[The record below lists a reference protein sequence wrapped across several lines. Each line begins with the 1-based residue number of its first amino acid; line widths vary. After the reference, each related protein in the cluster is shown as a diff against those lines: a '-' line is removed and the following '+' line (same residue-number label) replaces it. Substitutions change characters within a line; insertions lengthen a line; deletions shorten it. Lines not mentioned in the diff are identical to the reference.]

1 MVRLEGGS
9 QGWGGG
15 KQAPACSGRGEQRP
29 GGGGESV
36 TVPVEGWFLQERR
49 ASAKLPVCL

>member
-15 KQAPACSGRGEQRP
+15 KQAPACSVRGEQRP